1 MHETIVT
8 ERASDLHRC
17 LNCGSEL
24 VQPVEWEP
32 AGRAAWSVLMR
43 CPDCDIYRAGVF
55 EQPTLDAYDQELDR
69 GEAILRDAYLGQV
82 RDNMRDEID
91 RFSAALAAGAILP
104 EDF

>member
-8 ERASDLHRC
+8 EQATDLHRC
-17 LNCGSEL
+17 LNCGSQL

-43 CPDCDIYRAGVF
+43 CPDCEVYRAGIF
-55 EQPTLDAYDQELDR
+55 EQPSLDEYDRELDR
-69 GEAILRDAYLGQV
+69 GDEILRESYLRQV
-82 RDNMRDEID
+82 RDNMREEID
-91 RFSAALAAGAILP
+91 RFSAALAAEAILP